1 MEEDFHSRMS
11 ARVAGQK
18 GGRARLLVAAM
29 LAAFLLGG
37 AVVALVA
44 WGNLLP
50 GGADKSPTSVEAA
63 PGAPKLTGPTATP
76 APSPSAGASEAAAAK
91 NAQKAVEKVAQQ
103 QGGLEARVVAM
114 EQRLTQL
121 DLQTQAASGNAARA
135 EGLLIAF
142 AARRAIERG
151 APLGYL
157 GDQLK
162 VRFGDANPNAVKA
175 ILDEAEKPVTID
187 QLKATLDGLSPKLVN
202 ETEQGISW
210 AWFKRE
216 VSELF
221 IIRSEE
227 TPSPA
232 PENRLARAR
241 QKLDAGQVET
251 AVAEVRKLPGAPL
264 AKQWIAAAERYAAA
278 ERALDLLETA
288 AVVDTHELRDASG
301 KKVQQLGPAGAGKN

>member
-11 ARVAGQK
+11 ERAAGQR
-18 GGRARLLVAAM
+18 GGRVRLLVAAM

-37 AVVALVA
+37 AVVALFA
-44 WGNLLP
+44 WSDLLS
-50 GGADKSPTSVEAA
+50 GGKSASSAPETDAA
-63 PGAPKLTGPTATP
+63 ALLAPPP
-76 APSPSAGASEAAAAK
+76 AETSPSASASEAAAAK
-91 NAQKAVEKVAQQ
+91 VTQKAVEKVAQQ

-114 EQRLTQL
+114 EQRLTAL
-121 DLQTQAASGNAARA
+121 DLQAQAASGNAARA

-162 VRFGDANPNAVKA
+162 VRFGDAKPNAVNA
-175 ILDEAEKPVTID
+175 ILAEADKPVTLD
-187 QLKATLDGLSPKLVN
+187 QLKATLDGLAPKLVDESEN
-202 ETEQGISW
+202 GISW

-216 VSELF
+216 LGQLF
-221 IIRSEE
+221 IVRNES

-251 AVAEVRKLPGAPL
+251 AVAEVRKLPGADQ
-264 AKQWIAAAERYAAA
+264 ARQWIADAERYAAA
-278 ERALDLLETA
+278 ERALDLLETT
-288 AVVDTHELRDASG
+288 AVVEPRELRDASG
-301 KKVQQLGPAGAGKN
+301 KKVEQLSPAGASKD

>member
-11 ARVAGQK
+11 AQVAGQK

-50 GGADKSPTSVEAA
+50 GSKSSTAEQSSASPEAA
-63 PGAPKLTGPTATP
+63 LPAPAIP
-76 APSPSAGASEAAAAK
+76 AKPSPSPSASEAAAAK

-121 DLQTQAASGNAARA
+121 DLQAQAASGNAARA

-175 ILDEAEKPVTID
+175 ILDEAANPVTVD
-187 QLKATLDGLSPKLVN
+187 QLKATLDGLAPKLVD

-221 IIRSEE
+221 IIRSDE

-232 PENRLARAR
+232 PENRLGRAR